1 MNRPIQPIIKD
12 PNGVVRFQRNKIVA
26 FLLDN
31 GPFDLNQLAMMDF
44 SPEDRRQFA
53 QLIGYSLSGYGEL
66 SYVDDETYMTAEAMA
81 EQEITETQARIEY
94 LEKELADLR
103 AALRGPIARLFGV
116 HPDDLGTDQ

>member
-1 MNRPIQPIIKD
+1 MHHPIQPIVKD
-12 PNGVVRFQRNKIVA
+12 DNGVLRFKSNAIVEY
-26 FLLDN
+26 LLHH
-31 GPFDLNQLAMMDF
+31 GTTDLNDLARLDF
-44 SPEDRRQFA
+44 PKEDRQQFS

-103 AALRGPIARLFGV
+103 AALRGPMARLFGV
-116 HPDDLGTDQ
+116 HPDDLGQQG